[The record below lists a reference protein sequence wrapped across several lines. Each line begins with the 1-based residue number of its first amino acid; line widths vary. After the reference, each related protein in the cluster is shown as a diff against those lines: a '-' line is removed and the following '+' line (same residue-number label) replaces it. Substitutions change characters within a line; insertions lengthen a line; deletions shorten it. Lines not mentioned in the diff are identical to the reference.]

1 MMQTNN
7 PSATRSRLGVTIIF
21 AINGFLYA
29 SWVSRLPRLQEQ
41 FAVSHAELGTALLAV
56 SIGAIMAM
64 PLTGFVIVRTGSRTL
79 TTVAAVLYCLFTPGI
94 PLMPDYGW
102 LWVHFWLLGLW
113 AGTLDVSMNAQAVL
127 VERALEKP
135 VMASFHA
142 WFSAGMLAGAGV
154 ATIVNRLEMSLAWHL
169 AMASA
174 VCLLLLPW
182 AARQLLREDRQAT
195 TAAASPPLHQRYRP
209 ELVGLGLIAFCCMLG
224 EGAMADWSANYLE
237 KEAQAGRYWAP
248 IGLAAFTA
256 AMTGGRFLGDY
267 FRLRLGDER
276 MLRFSSILAVGGLSL
291 VLVKPL
297 AIVAV
302 PGFFL
307 VGAGLSG
314 IVPIAY
320 SRAANAPGLS
330 PGVGISVVTSI
341 GYAGFLLGP
350 PVIGW
355 IGDWQG
361 LRIGLAFV
369 WLLLLGMM
377 LLSFILPAK
386 TMSTQLVDEQT
397 TMSPGQ
403 QPPAAS

>member
-1 MMQTNN
+1 MMQKNN

-64 PLTGFVIVRTGSRTL
+64 PLTGFVIVRTGSRNL

-102 LWVHFWLLGLW
+102 LWIHFWLLGLW

-127 VERALEKP
+127 VERALAKP

-154 ATIVNRLEMSLAWHL
+154 ATIVNRLEMSLAGHL
-169 AMASA
+169 AMAAA

-195 TAAASPPLHQRYRP
+195 AAEAAASPPLHKRYRP

-276 MLRFSSILAVGGLSL
+276 MLRYSSMLAVGGLSL

-297 AIVAV
+297 AIFAV

-361 LRIGLAFV
+361 LRVGLAFV

-377 LLSFILPAK
+377 VLSFVLPAK
-386 TMSTQLVDEQT
+386 AMTAGTPAKN
-397 TMSPGQ
+397 PGQ
-403 QPPAAS
+403 PPPAAS

>member
-1 MMQTNN
+1 MMQKNN

-64 PLTGFVIVRTGSRTL
+64 PLTGFVIVRTGSRNL

-102 LWVHFWLLGLW
+102 LWIHFWLLGLW

-127 VERALEKP
+127 VERALAKP

-154 ATIVNRLEMSLAWHL
+154 ATIVNRLESLAGHL
-169 AMASA
+169 AMAAA

-195 TAAASPPLHQRYRP
+195 AAEAAASPPLHKRYRP

-276 MLRFSSILAVGGLSL
+276 MLRYSSMLAVGGLSL

-297 AIVAV
+297 AIFAV

-361 LRIGLAFV
+361 LRVGLAFV

-377 LLSFILPAK
+377 VLSFVLPAK
-386 TMSTQLVDEQT
+386 AMTAGAPAKN
-397 TMSPGQ
+397 PGQ
-403 QPPAAS
+403 LPPAAS